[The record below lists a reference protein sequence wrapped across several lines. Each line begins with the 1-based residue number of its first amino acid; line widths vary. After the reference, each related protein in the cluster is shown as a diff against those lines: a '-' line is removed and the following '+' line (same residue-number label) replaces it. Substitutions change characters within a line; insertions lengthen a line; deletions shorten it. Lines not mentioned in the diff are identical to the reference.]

1 MCGDRL
7 LGVSLVFKF
16 AMLLVVYIVVLV
28 LLLIVGFSLL
38 AVWFGYCGYRLSSF
52 LLFGFHG

>member
-1 MCGDRL
+1 M
-7 LGVSLVFKF
+7 FKF
-16 AMLLVVYIVVLV
+16 VMLLVVYIVELV